1 VKSDDILGP
10 IKTQFGYHVIKFDAR
25 RASLKDRLDELAT
38 SLAAAGVDFTEAATT
53 ATNTIEE
60 LTFASPG
67 YVPKYTVN
75 PELGA
80 VVWGLKA
87 GGTSA
92 VVESSNTYLI
102 VHVDGVEMR
111 ELTADQIAGIKGSG
125 FSIWLDLYRSAARVA
140 IDGAVVQEA
149 GASPIP

>member
-1 VKSDDILGP
+1 M
-10 IKTQFGYHVIKFDAR
+10 
-25 RASLKDRLDELAT
+25 
-38 SLAAAGVDFTEAATT
+38 
-53 ATNTIEE
+53 
-60 LTFASPG
+60 
-67 YVPKYTVN
+67 PKYTVN

-102 VHVDGVEMR
+102 VHVDGIETR
-111 ELTADQIAGIKGSG
+111 ELTAEQVKGIKGSG

-149 GASPIP
+149 GASPTP

>member
-1 VKSDDILGP
+1 M
-10 IKTQFGYHVIKFDAR
+10 
-25 RASLKDRLDELAT
+25 
-38 SLAAAGVDFTEAATT
+38 
-53 ATNTIEE
+53 
-60 LTFASPG
+60 
-67 YVPKYTVN
+67 PKYTVN

-102 VHVDGVEMR
+102 VHVDGVETR
-111 ELTADQIAGIKGSG
+111 ELTADQITGIEASG

-140 IDGAVVQEA
+140 IDGSVVQEA
-149 GASPIP
+149 GASPTP